1 MKFLTFTFLL
11 SNIHQIQTKL
21 LSWSHS
27 NLNSDPLIHLW
38 MPRHKYFENQ
48 THHHIIL
55 LFNFCTAVLAIM
67 YLMVSKRKEWRSKF
81 GGQDKDAVG
90 DITHNFTTP
99 SSFCMIYWNHRSGFA
114 SMVMGLQFFSFFFFV
129 WCLGKHFIWILKPW
143 LWVCFNGYGFVVFY
157 FFFSLFDV
165 WVSILVDLLKSWLL
179 FCFNGYRFAV

>member
-1 MKFLTFTFLL
+1 MKSLTSLTFLL

-21 LSWSHS
+21 LSGSHS
-27 NLNSDPLIHLW
+27 NLNLDPLIHLW
-38 MPRHKYFENQ
+38 MPRRKYFENQ

-99 SSFCMIYWNHRSGFA
+99 LRAH
-114 SMVMGLQFFSFFFFV
+114 FV
-129 WCLGKHFIWILKPW
+129 WFIETIDLGLLQW
-143 LWVCFNGYGFVVFY
+143 LWVCSFFL
-157 FFFSLFDV
+157 FFSLFDV
-165 WVSILVDLLKSWLL
+165 WVSILFEFW
-179 FCFNGYRFAV
+179 NRGYGFASTVMGL

>member
-99 SSFCMIYWNHRSGFA
+99 SSFCMIYWNHRFGFA
-114 SMVMGLQFFSFFFFV
+114 SMVIGLQF
-129 WCLGKHFIWILKPW
+129 
-143 LWVCFNGYGFVVFY
+143 N

-165 WVSILVDLLKSWLL
+165 SVSILVEIMKLWLWW
-179 FCFNGYRFAV
+179 CIGGHGN